1 MVLWHL
7 ELEEIGMKSSKV
19 KVTKTFTLSMY
30 DRGQHTT
37 KGSIPA
43 DSTQMASFA
52 ESFSPLHEMIEAF
65 ASLPLGTKIK
75 VTMEQKVPKKKRN
88 NG

>member
-1 MVLWHL
+1 MT
-7 ELEEIGMKSSKV
+7 KKAK

-30 DRGQHTT
+30 DRGQQWT
-37 KGSIPA
+37 KGFIPA
-43 DSTQMASFA
+43 DSPQMASFA
-52 ESFSPLHEMIEAF
+52 ETMSPLIEMIEAF

-75 VTMEQKVPKKKRN
+75 VTMEQT